1 MMFRGWLKS
10 LKFEE
15 EDPDFLL
22 PVALLEADYYR
33 SSLHRVYYQ
42 NLQSPGFITHNS
54 SGFIY
59 RSLWEDQGGG
69 ASLREEDEEKWK
81 DEEKSD
87 WWRHDGGDRG
97 ETGADGV
104 GGGMGRQSSQHGGW
118 KLRLHLVS
126 HRSETITKVTNLP
139 QHCPV
144 EAMATVVKEAEEG
157 CKRERKW
164 CWTEEAVLVVMKRN
178 L

>member
-1 MMFRGWLKS
+1 MKS

-69 ASLREEDEEKWK
+69 ASLREEDEEK
-81 DEEKSD
+81 
-87 WWRHDGGDRG
+87 
-97 ETGADGV
+97 
-104 GGGMGRQSSQHGGW
+104 
-118 KLRLHLVS
+118 
-126 HRSETITKVTNLP
+126 
-139 QHCPV
+139 
-144 EAMATVVKEAEEG
+144 
-157 CKRERKW
+157 
-164 CWTEEAVLVVMKRN
+164 
-178 L
+178 